1 MAAEPKALPI
11 QIRHADRLYID
22 GAWVAPKKPQRIE
35 VISPHTEQV
44 TAVVAGAGPADMD
57 LAVAAARK
65 AFDSGRWP
73 RLTHAERAAYLMK
86 LADQLEKR
94 IPELSLAWTEQV
106 GALQSGAPGMIGF
119 VTSMVRY
126 YAGLADKFPFV
137 EVHQTVDGQG
147 AARVVR
153 EPVGVVAAIAPWN
166 APYMIMINKIA
177 PALLAG
183 CTVIMKPAPETPLEA
198 YIIAEAAEAA
208 GFPPGV
214 LNLVPADR
222 EASDHLVCN
231 PGVDKVSFT
240 GSTAV
245 GKRIGAV
252 CGGRIGRFG
261 LELGG
266 KSAAIVMDDFD
277 VGAAAKILAGTI
289 SIMCGQVCATL
300 SRAVVP
306 RAKHDQY
313 VEALRAELGALRVG
327 DPYDPQSQMGP
338 LAMKRQLERVEGYM
352 EKGKAEGAQL
362 ICGGKRAAT
371 PVARLLLRADAV
383 CARQQPHEHRAGG
396 DLRTGD
402 HADPVRRRGR
412 CAAHRQRLELRP
424 VRRSVHARQRSGL
437 AHRARRAHRL
447 DGAERLP
454 GGLVPAVRRLQAV
467 RHRARGRHG
476 RPRVL
481 HGDQDDPAGRP
492 AGEPV
497 LTIRIGRALPQRA
510 SCAQCGSAACL
521 GKAVAQSSR
530 RISPDLIVFH
540 LGSIDGGKLR

>member
-22 GAWVAPKKPQRIE
+22 GAWVAPKRPQRIE

-44 TAVVAGAGPADMD
+44 AAIVAGAGPADMD

-65 AFDSGRWP
+65 AFDAGPWP
-73 RLTHAERAAYLMK
+73 RLTHAERGAYLMR

-94 IPELSLAWTEQV
+94 IPELSRAWTEQV
-106 GALQSGAPGMIGF
+106 GALQSGAPGMVGF

-137 EVHQTVDGQG
+137 EVHQPADGQG

-153 EPVGVVAAIAPWN
+153 EPVGVLAAIVLWN
-166 APYMIMINKIA
+166 APYLIMINKIA

-222 EASDHLVCN
+222 EAADHLVCN
-231 PGVDKVSFT
+231 PGIDKVSFT

-245 GKRIGAV
+245 GRRIGAV
-252 CGGRIGRFG
+252 CGERIGRFG

-338 LAMKRQLERVEGYM
+338 LAMKRQLARVEGYM

-362 ICGGKRAAT
+362 VCGGRRASAPSRGYYFQPTLFARAT
-371 PVARLLLRADAV
+371 SRMTIAQEEIFGPVLTLIPYDDEADAV
-383 CARQQPHEHRAGG
+383 RIANDSSYGLFGAVFTHDNDRAWRIARGV
-396 DLRTGD
+396 RTGWMAQNGFRMD
-402 HADPVRRRGR
+402 WFLPFGGFKQSGIGR
-412 CAAHRQRLELRP
+412 EGGTA
-424 VRRSVHARQRSGL
+424 GL
-437 AHRARRAHRL
+437 ASYTEIKTILL
-447 DGAERLP
+447 DGA
-454 GGLVPAVRRLQAV
+454 
-467 RHRARGRHG
+467 
-476 RPRVL
+476 
-481 HGDQDDPAGRP
+481 
-492 AGEPV
+492 
-497 LTIRIGRALPQRA
+497 PQ
-510 SCAQCGSAACL
+510 
-521 GKAVAQSSR
+521 
-530 RISPDLIVFH
+530 SP
-540 LGSIDGGKLR
+540 

>member
-44 TAVVAGAGPADMD
+44 AAVVAGAGEADMD
-57 LAVAAARK
+57 LAVAAARR
-65 AFDSGRWP
+65 AFDAGPWP
-73 RLTHAERAAYLMK
+73 RLTHAQRAGYLMK
-86 LADQLEKR
+86 LADELEKR
-94 IPELSLAWTEQV
+94 LPELARAWTEQV
-106 GALQSGAPGMIGF
+106 GALQAGAAGMVGGA
-119 VTSMVRY
+119 TAMLRY

-137 EVHQTVDGQG
+137 EAHTPADGRG
-147 AARVVR
+147 VARVVR
-153 EPVGVVAAIAPWN
+153 EPVGVVAAIVPWN

-198 YIIAEAAEAA
+198 YIIAESAEAA
-208 GFPPGV
+208 GLPPGV

-222 EASDHLVCN
+222 AASDHLVTN

-245 GKRIGAV
+245 GRRIGAV
-252 CGGRIGRFG
+252 CGERIGRFG

-266 KSAAIVMDDFD
+266 KSAAIVLDDFD

-338 LAMKRQLERVEGYM
+338 LAMKRQLARVEGYM

-362 ICGGKRAAT
+362 VCGGRRASAPSRGYYFQPT
-371 PVARLLLRADAV
+371 LFARASSRMTIAQEEIFGPVLTLIPYDDEADAV
-383 CARQQPHEHRAGG
+383 RIANDSNYGLFGAVFTHDNDRAWRIARGV
-396 DLRTGD
+396 RTGWMAQNGFRMD
-402 HADPVRRRGR
+402 WFLPFGGFKQSGIGR
-412 CAAHRQRLELRP
+412 EGGTA
-424 VRRSVHARQRSGL
+424 GL
-437 AHRARRAHRL
+437 ASYTEIKTILL
-447 DGAERLP
+447 DGA
-454 GGLVPAVRRLQAV
+454 
-467 RHRARGRHG
+467 
-476 RPRVL
+476 
-481 HGDQDDPAGRP
+481 
-492 AGEPV
+492 
-497 LTIRIGRALPQRA
+497 PQ
-510 SCAQCGSAACL
+510 
-521 GKAVAQSSR
+521 
-530 RISPDLIVFH
+530 SP
-540 LGSIDGGKLR
+540 